1 MGILGEKVFPCLFQ
15 LLETAHIPCLMTPF
29 LTLQSQQWWKIES
42 LLCYAVLCRFSHVQ
56 LFVTLWTLAR
66 QAPLFMGFSR
76 QEYWSGLLCLPP
88 GDLPDPGI
96 KPTISLSLLHWQ
108 AGSLPLALP
117 GKPLESFLYYIIL
130 TPSFCSHISCP
141 PSSTARRGSLFLRIQ
156 MIRLDLLG

>member
-15 LLETAHIPCLMTPF
+15 LLETAHIPCLKTSF
-29 LTLQSQQWWKIES
+29 LTLQSQQWRKIES
-42 LLCYAVLCRFSHVQ
+42 LLRYAVLCRFSHVQ
-56 LFVTLWTLAR
+56 LFVTLWTLAH
-66 QAPLFMGFSR
+66 QAPLFMGVGCCASLQGIF
-76 QEYWSGLLCLPP
+76 L
-88 GDLPDPGI
+88 DPGI
-96 KPTISLSLLHWQ
+96 KPTVSLSLLHWQ

-117 GKPLESFLYYIIL
+117 GKPLESFLYYINQ